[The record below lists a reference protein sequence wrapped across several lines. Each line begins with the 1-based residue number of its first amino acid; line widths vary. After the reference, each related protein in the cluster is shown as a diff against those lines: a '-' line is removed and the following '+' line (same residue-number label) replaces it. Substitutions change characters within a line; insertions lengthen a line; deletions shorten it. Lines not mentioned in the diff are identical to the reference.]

1 MSLEVH
7 PASPTDAPELTQVF
21 YASFRSDLD
30 TTMFP
35 NTPDVTE
42 WWEKYLSDVITASIA
57 GSTNDVLLKV
67 TEDSE
72 SGRIVAFGKWKRP
85 VSAADR
91 DQHQKQIAWP
101 ASSDKELCD
110 RFFHGMEA
118 RHEKWLGGRPH
129 YYLDILAVHP
139 SQQGKGLGS
148 KLLKWGLTRADAEGL
163 EVYLSASPAGRPLYL
178 KYGFREVD
186 TFEPYPDYVQVAMLR
201 SPNGQ

>member
-1 MSLEVH
+1 MSLKVH

-57 GSTNDVLLKV
+57 GKTNDVLLKV

-91 DQHQKQIAWP
+91 DQHKKEIAWP

-118 RHEKWLGGRPH
+118 RHEKWMGERPH
-129 YYLDILAVHP
+129 YCTFSFFFFSFLECC
-139 SQQGKGLGS
+139 SQF
-148 KLLKWGLTRADAEGL
+148 
-163 EVYLSASPAGRPLYL
+163 LSFPL
-178 KYGFREVD
+178 
-186 TFEPYPDYVQVAMLR
+186 
-201 SPNGQ
+201 